1 MNATPNNPN
10 PDDPNLGGP
19 KLSPPKLG
27 DAKLNDPRVAI
38 RRLNIMGFAALVLLV
53 GGVGGWAATAQLAGA
68 VIAPGTLVVES
79 NVKKV
84 QHSTGGIVGQIFVR
98 EGSIVEQDQLLIRL
112 DETLTRATLGIVRSQ
127 VDELM
132 TREAR
137 LLAERDGESR
147 ITFPAA
153 LLARRNDT
161 SVAAAIAGEEK
172 LFESRRMSRNGQSSQ
187 LRERIAQVNEETRGL
202 AAQLAAKESEIKFI
216 AEELVGVAD
225 LYKRNLVTIVR
236 YNQLQRDDA
245 RLQGERGQLIADR
258 ARAQGRISE
267 LELQILQLDKDFQTE
282 VSRDHREVQGKL
294 AELKERVVAA
304 EDQLRRIDIRAPQD
318 GIVYQLAVHT
328 VGGVIQAGEQI
339 MLIVPRA
346 DELVVESKVAPQ
358 DVDQIAIGAKV
369 SVRIMAG
376 NQRTTPTLSGVLT
389 RVSADLTREQQTN
402 QAYYL
407 VRATLDEG
415 EAKRLGDLKLVPG
428 MPAEA
433 HIQTLERTPLEYF
446 LKPLKDQIGRTFRE
460 R

>member
-1 MNATPNNPN
+1 MNA
-10 PDDPNLGGP
+10 
-19 KLSPPKLG
+19 SP
-27 DAKLNDPRVAI
+27 NDPRAAI
-38 RRLNIMGFAALVLLV
+38 RRLNIMGFTALALLV
-53 GGVGGWAATAQLAGA
+53 GGVGGWAATAQLSGA

-98 EGSIVEQDQLLIRL
+98 EGSVVEQDQLLIRL

-127 VDELM
+127 LDEL
-132 TREAR
+132 TAREAR
-137 LLAERDGESR
+137 LLAEREGENK
-147 ITFPAA
+147 IVFPAP
-153 LLARRNDT
+153 LLARRGDA
-161 SVAAAIAGEEK
+161 SVGAAVGGEEK
-172 LFESRRMSRNGQSSQ
+172 LFESRRNSRTGQSSQ
-187 LRERIAQVNEETRGL
+187 YRERISQVNEEIRGL
-202 AAQLAAKESEIKFI
+202 TAQLAAKESEIKFI
-216 AEELVGVAD
+216 SEELAGVAD

-267 LELQILQLDKDFQTE
+267 LELQIIQVEKDFQTE
-282 VSRDHREVQGKL
+282 VLKDMREVQGKL

-304 EDQLRRIDIRAPQD
+304 EDQLRRIEIRAPQD
-318 GIVYQLAVHT
+318 GIVYQLGVHT

-346 DELVVESKVAPQ
+346 DELVVEAKVAPQ
-358 DVDQIAIGAKV
+358 DVDQFAIGAKV
-369 SVRIMAG
+369 SVRIQAG
-376 NQRTTPTLSGVLT
+376 NQRTTPTINGVLT
-389 RVSADLTREQQTN
+389 RVAADLTREQQTN

-428 MPAEA
+428 MTAEA
-433 HIQTLERTPLEYF
+433 HIQTSERTPLEYF

>member
-1 MNATPNNPN
+1 MDTRP
-10 PDDPNLGGP
+10 
-19 KLSPPKLG
+19 
-27 DAKLNDPRVAI
+27 NDPRAAI
-38 RRLNIMGFAALVLLV
+38 RKLNIAGFVGLALLV
-53 GGVGGWAATAQLAGA
+53 GGVGGWAATAPLAGA

-98 EGSIVEQDQLLIRL
+98 EGSVVEQDQLLIRL

-127 VDELM
+127 LDELIS
-132 TREAR
+132 REAR
-137 LLAERDGESR
+137 LLAERDGEDQIR
-147 ITFPAA
+147 FPDGLIGRRTEAA
-153 LLARRNDT
+153 
-161 SVAAAIAGEEK
+161 VAAAIAGEEK
-172 LFESRRMSRNGQSSQ
+172 LFESRRVSRTGQSSQ
-187 LRERIAQVNEETRGL
+187 LRERVAQVNEEIRGL
-202 AAQLAAKESEIKFI
+202 TAQLAAKESEIKFI
-216 AEELVGVAD
+216 AEELAGVAD

-258 ARAQGRISE
+258 ARAQGRINE
-267 LELQILQLDKDFQTE
+267 VELQIIQLDKDFKTE
-282 VSRDHREVQGKL
+282 VLKDLREAQGKI

-304 EDQLRRIDIRAPQD
+304 EDQLRRVEIRSPQA
-318 GIVYQLAVHT
+318 GVVYQLSVHT

-346 DELVVESKVAPQ
+346 DELVVEAKVAPQ
-358 DVDQIAIGAKV
+358 DVDQIAVGAKV
-369 SVRIMAG
+369 GVRIQAG
-376 NQRTTPTLSGVLT
+376 NQRTTPTVNGKLT
-389 RVSADLTREQQTN
+389 RVAADLTREQQSN

-415 EAKRLGDLKLVPG
+415 EANRLGDLKLVPG
-428 MPAEA
+428 MQAEA
-433 HIQTLERTPLEYF
+433 HIQTSERTPLEYF